1 MKTISIVHSD
11 LQLMNCIEAVSHYK
25 ADKNIILLAS
35 LTKRNDKMKYLLDK
49 YSNGIFDRVVN
60 LQIVRKQNRIG
71 YHLNF
76 LYAIFVTWT
85 LTLFSRYD
93 FFFIGNYME
102 YIQRYLLYLGYQND
116 KRKVVLVDDGT
127 ATLRFVTLRRKEFLT
142 GFGYFD
148 RSVSFFARFIPL
160 CKRKAQIPSSLIFF
174 TAYKLDNILD
184 CDKIER
190 NNYQVIKKFRN
201 GSGFDEGSFFTI
213 GQPLIESNVITK
225 EDYLDILQKILA
237 ISNTNNNYYCPHPEE
252 KNVESISQ
260 LGFHILNSME
270 TFEIVAMSIPSSSKV
285 IGFYSS
291 ALLNVKHLRND
302 IDVSFVNISNFVDE
316 KYKVNASLELT
327 YSYISKNLRELKI
340 F

>member
-49 YSNGIFDRVVN
+49 YSNGIFDRVINV
-60 LQIVRKQNRIG
+60 QIVRKQNRIG

-76 LYAIFVTWT
+76 LYAIFVIWT

-93 FFFIGNYME
+93 FFIIGNYME
-102 YIQRYLLYLGYQND
+102 YIQRYLLYLGYKNN

-127 ATLRFVTLRRKEFLT
+127 ATLRFVTLREKEFIT

-148 RSVSFFARFIPL
+148 KSVSFFARFIPL
-160 CKRKAQIPSSLIFF
+160 SNRKAQIPSSLIYY
-174 TAYKLDNILD
+174 TTYKLDNILA
-184 CDKIER
+184 CDTVER
-190 NNYQVIKKFRN
+190 NSYQVIKKFRHE
-201 GSGFDEGSFFTI
+201 SGFDDGSIFII
-213 GQPLIESNVITK
+213 GQPLIESEVIK
-225 EDYLDILQKILA
+225 RIDYLNILQKIGDLFKSDQ
-237 ISNTNNNYYCPHPEE
+237 IYYCPHPEE
-252 KNVESISQ
+252 NNIDNISQ

-270 TFEIVAMSIPSSSKV
+270 TFEILAMSIPSSSKV
-285 IGFYSS
+285 LGFYSS

-302 IDVSFVNISNFVDE
+302 IDVSFVNISNFVNE
-316 KYKVNASLELT
+316 KYKVSASLELT
-327 YSYISKNLRELKI
+327 YSYISKNLREQKI
-340 F
+340 L